1 MHPIYVVGSI
11 CLKYLVSLFFIYIS
25 LTFFTGCETTSTST
39 RSSTKKI
46 TLSGAVVDGYIKNA
60 SVCLDLN
67 MNGSCDV
74 SEPSTLSSNSGAFSF
89 GDINV
94 TGTLY
99 MPVIASGGTDTAT
112 NNPFNG
118 KLRSIVNTDNAPQA
132 GQLFVTPLTDMIA
145 TSFLNASAQ
154 NYSSLQTST
163 TQIAV
168 AYRISEGYINKSPM
182 QYAGVF
188 AITQEIQQTL
198 ALIETAAAKAKGVS
212 LTSVQLLQ
220 LQREIKSAIVTQISE
235 DADINIEKA
244 LTKLESLST
253 ITIPANEKSFV
264 IAQVAELKVAIDSFV
279 ANKNLT
285 AANLNTY
292 QAALETEQG
301 KVITALENATSG
313 ASLTPMKINI
323 DIFAVVDTNTT
334 DTNTTDTNS
343 TDTNTTDTN
352 STVPVE
358 SNTTTLSFGGVMVDG
373 YINGA
378 KICLD
383 LDSNGVCGTTEPWTT
398 TLSDGK
404 FSFSNLKVNKNA
416 LIPLIGFG
424 GTDISTSKSFS
435 GEFQNILDVNSTL
448 PTTNIALTPFTDL
461 AKILFF
467 QSAVKNEAAFEASL
481 TSVGDAFGLSSS
493 DIVSD
498 TMQNIQLFAL
508 SQEIQITKSL
518 IEFVAKKVMPTVLSE
533 AQKKDLQYKI
543 KNALLTRILD
553 NGYENLS
560 ISEVLSVLE
569 LDMNFIISDANRT
582 FAISQIAEVK
592 RVFTLLSTD
601 ANIHEWTLPR
611 LQSVVETA
619 LEPAYTKSDYVDMNV
634 TAESVTYSIFDKTDA
649 IFDEFACVKD
659 TYYKNTLIDSNATE
673 AIRESDSVNG
683 LTLNFNN
690 NSGFE
695 STNRIILYYPLLGTT
710 KTNESVTVFQDS
722 YYFAFDKAWANSG
735 KQIYIQT
742 PKDANGLY
750 GCQRVKLDS
759 NVSANIGFTKVYRYT
774 DVNAS

>member
-1 MHPIYVVGSI
+1 M
-11 CLKYLVSLFFIYIS
+11 KYLVFLFFTYIS
-25 LTFFTGCETTSTST
+25 LILFTGCETTS
-39 RSSTKKI
+39 SSTGNTIKKI
-46 TLSGAVVDGYIKNA
+46 TLSGAVIDGYIKNS

-74 SEPSTLSSNSGAFSF
+74 SEPSTLTSNSGAFSF

-112 NNPFNG
+112 NKSFTG
-118 KLRSIVNTDNAPQA
+118 KFKSIVDTDNAPQA

-145 TSFLNASAQ
+145 TSFLNSPAQ
-154 NYSSLQTST
+154 TYSSLQASIK
-163 TQIAV
+163 QIAV
-168 AYRISEGYINKSPM
+168 AYKISEGYSNKSPM

-198 ALIETAAAKAKGVS
+198 ALIETAATKAKGIS

-220 LQREIKSAIVTQISE
+220 LQREIKSAIITQISE
-235 DADINIEKA
+235 DVDINIEKV
-244 LTKLESLST
+244 LTKLETLST
-253 ITIPANEKSFV
+253 ITIPANEKSFLT
-264 IAQVAELKVAIDSFV
+264 AQVAELKVAIDSFV

-301 KVITALENATSG
+301 KVIAALENAASG
-313 ASLTPMKINI
+313 ASLTPIKINI
-323 DIFAVVDTNTT
+323 DIFAVPDTNTT
-334 DTNTTDTNS
+334 DTNT

-358 SNTTTLSFGGVMVDG
+358 SNTTTLSFGGVMVDS
-373 YINGA
+373 YISGA

-383 LDSNGVCGTTEPWTT
+383 LDSNGVCGTTEPSTT
-398 TLSDGK
+398 TDGNGT
-404 FSFSNLKVNKNA
+404 FSFTNLKVNKNTM
-416 LIPLIGFG
+416 IPLIGFG
-424 GTDISTSKSFS
+424 GTDIATNKSFS
-435 GEFQNILDVNSTL
+435 GEFQSILDVNSTL
-448 PTTNIALTPFTDL
+448 PTTKIALTPFTDL
-461 AKILFF
+461 AKVLFF
-467 QSAVKNEAAFEASL
+467 QSTIKNKAAFEASATNL
-481 TSVGDAFGLSSS
+481 GSAFGLSSS

-518 IEFVAKKVMPTVLSE
+518 IEFVAKKVMSKTLTEV
-533 AQKKDLQYKI
+533 QKKDLQYKI

-553 NGYENLS
+553 NGYQNLS

-569 LDMNFIISDANRT
+569 LDMNIIIPDSNRT
-582 FAISQIAEVK
+582 FVISQIAEVK
-592 RVFTLLSTD
+592 RVFSLLSTD
-601 ANIHEWTLPR
+601 ANIHEWALPR

-619 LEPAYTKSDYVDMNV
+619 LEPAYTNSTYVDMNV

-649 IFDEFACVKD
+649 VFDASACIKD

-673 AIRESDSVNG
+673 AIRASDSVNG

-690 NSGFE
+690 NSGFD
-695 STNRIILYYPLLGTT
+695 SANKVVLYYPLLGAT
-710 KTNESVTVFQDS
+710 KTNESVTVFQNS
-722 YYFAFDKAWANSG
+722 YYFAFDKAWANTG

-742 PKDANGLY
+742 PKNTNGLY
-750 GCQRVKLDS
+750 GCQRAKLDS
-759 NVSANIGFTKVYRYT
+759 NISSEIQFTKVYRYT
-774 DVNAS
+774 DTNAS

>member
-1 MHPIYVVGSI
+1 M
-11 CLKYLVSLFFIYIS
+11 KYLVSLFFTYIS
-25 LTFFTGCETTSTST
+25 LIFFTGCETTS
-39 RSSTKKI
+39 SSTGSTTKEI
-46 TLSGAVVDGYIKNA
+46 TLSGAVVDGYIKNS

-74 SEPSTLSSNSGAFSF
+74 SEPSTLTSNSGAFSF

-99 MPVIASGGTDTAT
+99 MPVIASGGVDTAT
-112 NNPFNG
+112 NKSFTG
-118 KLRSIVNTDNAPQA
+118 KFKSIVDTDNAPQA
-132 GQLFVTPLTDMIA
+132 RQLFVTPLTDMVA
-145 TSFLNASAQ
+145 TSFLNSSAQ
-154 NYSSLQTST
+154 TYSSLQTSIK
-163 TQIAV
+163 QVAV

-198 ALIETAAAKAKGVS
+198 ALIEAAAAKAKGIS

-220 LQREIKSAIVTQISE
+220 LRKEIKSAILTQISE
-235 DADINIEKA
+235 DVDINIEKA
-244 LTKLESLST
+244 LTKLETLSS
-253 ITIPANEKSFV
+253 ITIPANEKTFL

-285 AANLNTY
+285 AANLNSY
-292 QAALETEQG
+292 QVALETEQE
-301 KVITALENATSG
+301 KVITSLENATSG

-323 DIFAVVDTNTT
+323 DIFAVPDTNTTDTNTTDTNTT

-343 TDTNTTDTN
+343 T
-352 STVPVE
+352 VPAE
-358 SNTTTLSFGGVMVDG
+358 SNTTTLSFGGLMVDG
-373 YINGA
+373 YISGA
-378 KICLD
+378 KVCLD
-383 LDSNGVCGTTEPWTT
+383 LDSNGVCSTTEPSAT
-398 TLSDGK
+398 TLSDGT
-404 FSFSNLKVNKNA
+404 FSFSNIKVNKNTM
-416 LIPLIGFG
+416 IPLVGFG
-424 GTDISTSKSFS
+424 GTDIATSKSFS

-448 PTTNIALTPFTDL
+448 PATKIALTPFTDL

-467 QSAVKNEAAFEASL
+467 QSVMKDKAALEASV
-481 TSVGDAFGLSSS
+481 TKIGDAFGFSSS

-518 IEFVAKKVMPTVLSE
+518 IEFVAKKVMSKTLTEV
-533 AQKKDLQYKI
+533 QKKDLQNKI
-543 KNALLTRILD
+543 KNALLTRVLD
-553 NGYENLS
+553 SGYENLS

-569 LDMNFIISDANRT
+569 LDMNIIISDGNRT

-592 RVFTLLSTD
+592 RVFALLSTD
-601 ANIHEWTLPR
+601 ANIYEWTLPR
-611 LQSVVETA
+611 LQSIVETA
-619 LEPAYTKSDYVDMNV
+619 LEPAYTNSTYVDMNV

-649 IFDEFACVKD
+649 VFDAFACIKD
-659 TYYKNTLIDSNATE
+659 SYYKNTLIDSNATE

-695 STNRIILYYPLLGTT
+695 SANRVILYYPLIGAT
-710 KTNESVTVFQDS
+710 KTNASVTIFQDS
-722 YYFAFDKAWANSG
+722 YYFAFDKAWANTG

-742 PKDANGLY
+742 PKDTNGLY
-750 GCQRVKLDS
+750 ECQRAKLDS
-759 NVSANIGFTKVYRYT
+759 NVSSEIEFTKVYRYT
-774 DVNAS
+774 DTNAS

>member
-1 MHPIYVVGSI
+1 MVGSI
-11 CLKYLVSLFFIYIS
+11 CLKYLVFLFFTYIS
-25 LTFFTGCETTSTST
+25 LILFTGCETTS
-39 RSSTKKI
+39 SSTGNTIKKI
-46 TLSGAVVDGYIKNA
+46 TLSGAVIDGYIKNS

-74 SEPSTLSSNSGAFSF
+74 SEPSTLTSNSGAFSF

-112 NNPFNG
+112 NKSFTG
-118 KLRSIVNTDNAPQA
+118 KFKSIVDTDNAPQA

-145 TSFLNASAQ
+145 TSFLNSPAQ
-154 NYSSLQTST
+154 TYSSLQASIK
-163 TQIAV
+163 QIAV
-168 AYRISEGYINKSPM
+168 AYKISEGYSNKSPM

-198 ALIETAAAKAKGVS
+198 ALIETAATKAKGIS

-220 LQREIKSAIVTQISE
+220 LQREIKSAIITQISE
-235 DADINIEKA
+235 DVDINIEKV
-244 LTKLESLST
+244 LTKLETLST
-253 ITIPANEKSFV
+253 ITIPANEKSFLT
-264 IAQVAELKVAIDSFV
+264 AQVAELKVAIDSFV

-301 KVITALENATSG
+301 KVIAALENAASG
-313 ASLTPMKINI
+313 ASLTPIKINI
-323 DIFAVVDTNTT
+323 DIFAVPDTNTT
-334 DTNTTDTNS
+334 DTNT

-358 SNTTTLSFGGVMVDG
+358 SNTTTLSFGGVMVDS
-373 YINGA
+373 YISGA

-383 LDSNGVCGTTEPWTT
+383 LDSNGVCGTTEPSTT
-398 TLSDGK
+398 TDGNGT
-404 FSFSNLKVNKNA
+404 FSFTNLKVNKNTM
-416 LIPLIGFG
+416 IPLIGFG
-424 GTDISTSKSFS
+424 GTDIATNKSFS
-435 GEFQNILDVNSTL
+435 GEFQSILDVNSTL
-448 PTTNIALTPFTDL
+448 PTTKIALTPFTDL
-461 AKILFF
+461 AKVLFF
-467 QSAVKNEAAFEASL
+467 QSTIKNKAAFEASATNL
-481 TSVGDAFGLSSS
+481 GSAFGLSSS

-518 IEFVAKKVMPTVLSE
+518 IEFVAKKVMSKTLTEV
-533 AQKKDLQYKI
+533 QKKDLQYKI

-553 NGYENLS
+553 NGYQNLS

-569 LDMNFIISDANRT
+569 LDMNIIIPDSNRT
-582 FAISQIAEVK
+582 FVISQIAEVK
-592 RVFTLLSTD
+592 RVFSLLSTD
-601 ANIHEWTLPR
+601 ANIHEWALPR

-619 LEPAYTKSDYVDMNV
+619 LEPAYTNSTYVDMNV

-649 IFDEFACVKD
+649 VFDASACIKD

-673 AIRESDSVNG
+673 AIRASDSVNG

-690 NSGFE
+690 NSGFD
-695 STNRIILYYPLLGTT
+695 SANKVVLYYPLLGAT
-710 KTNESVTVFQDS
+710 KTNESVTVFQNS
-722 YYFAFDKAWANSG
+722 YYFAFDKAWANTG

-742 PKDANGLY
+742 PKNTNGLY
-750 GCQRVKLDS
+750 GCQRAKLDS
-759 NVSANIGFTKVYRYT
+759 NISSEIQFTKVYRYT
-774 DVNAS
+774 DTNAS